1 MDSSQIIAI
10 TVFVLVL
17 IAIISEKIHRTV
29 AAMAGAI
36 CLVLLGILSIDDCIS
51 HIDFNTI
58 GVLAGM
64 MIFVAIVKN
73 SGIFEYLAIKAAKV
87 AKGDPWLIM
96 VLFILITA
104 GFSAFLDNVTT
115 VLLIGPMTLTICRML
130 DINPV
135 PYFITQIIAS
145 NVGGTSTLIGDP
157 PNIMIGSAAGLTF
170 FDFIVNVGPPILVI
184 VGAIILC
191 FRVIY
196 GKKMHVEE
204 SAKLSILALDE
215 KKEIKDVKLLH
226 KSVVMIVLVILGFV
240 FHGTLGIESSVVAL
254 TAAAIMLLIGKQ
266 DIEKI
271 FSEIEWTTIIFF
283 IGLFVVVGGM
293 VEVGIIDTLAN
304 MLMNA
309 TGGELILTMLILL
322 WGSAIISS
330 ILDNIPFVATIIPI
344 ILTLES
350 SGINVMPL
358 WWAISL
364 GACLGGNGTLI
375 GASANV
381 VLSGISNKKGYPI
394 TFMSYL
400 KVGYPIMLITIVIS
414 TIYLT
419 LRYGL

>member
-204 SAKLSILALDE
+204 SAKLSILALNE

-414 TIYLT
+414 TIYLI

>member
-1 MDSSQIIAI
+1 
-10 TVFVLVL
+10 
-17 IAIISEKIHRTV
+17 
-29 AAMAGAI
+29 
-36 CLVLLGILSIDDCIS
+36 
-51 HIDFNTI
+51 
-58 GVLAGM
+58 M

-215 KKEIKDVKLLH
+215 KKKLKMLNPFIKVLL
-226 KSVVMIVLVILGFV
+226 
-240 FHGTLGIESSVVAL
+240 
-254 TAAAIMLLIGKQ
+254 
-266 DIEKI
+266 
-271 FSEIEWTTIIFF
+271 
-283 IGLFVVVGGM
+283 
-293 VEVGIIDTLAN
+293 
-304 MLMNA
+304 
-309 TGGELILTMLILL
+309 
-322 WGSAIISS
+322 
-330 ILDNIPFVATIIPI
+330 
-344 ILTLES
+344 
-350 SGINVMPL
+350 
-358 WWAISL
+358 
-364 GACLGGNGTLI
+364 
-375 GASANV
+375 
-381 VLSGISNKKGYPI
+381 
-394 TFMSYL
+394 
-400 KVGYPIMLITIVIS
+400 
-414 TIYLT
+414 
-419 LRYGL
+419 

>member
-196 GKKMHVEE
+196 GKKVHVEE

-414 TIYLT
+414 TIYLI

>member
-145 NVGGTSTLIGDP
+145 NVGGT
-157 PNIMIGSAAGLTF
+157 
-170 FDFIVNVGPPILVI
+170 
-184 VGAIILC
+184 
-191 FRVIY
+191 
-196 GKKMHVEE
+196 
-204 SAKLSILALDE
+204 
-215 KKEIKDVKLLH
+215 DVYKRQL
-226 KSVVMIVLVILGFV
+226 
-240 FHGTLGIESSVVAL
+240 
-254 TAAAIMLLIGKQ
+254 
-266 DIEKI
+266 
-271 FSEIEWTTIIFF
+271 
-283 IGLFVVVGGM
+283 
-293 VEVGIIDTLAN
+293 
-304 MLMNA
+304 
-309 TGGELILTMLILL
+309 
-322 WGSAIISS
+322 
-330 ILDNIPFVATIIPI
+330 
-344 ILTLES
+344 
-350 SGINVMPL
+350 
-358 WWAISL
+358 
-364 GACLGGNGTLI
+364 
-375 GASANV
+375 
-381 VLSGISNKKGYPI
+381 
-394 TFMSYL
+394 
-400 KVGYPIMLITIVIS
+400 
-414 TIYLT
+414 
-419 LRYGL
+419 

>member
-414 TIYLT
+414 TIYLI

>member
-1 MDSSQIIAI
+1 
-10 TVFVLVL
+10 
-17 IAIISEKIHRTV
+17 RTV

-414 TIYLT
+414 TIYLI